1 MAKTAKR
8 STTSTSATQ
17 LSNEKIQQLMV
28 LADITYKGKGDV
40 PREKL
45 SAIARKKSRS
55 QKAEYT
61 ALRRRIKALRYV
73 AKFAVSDELS
83 EKDVK
88 AVDSLLTGKE
98 ELSEE
103 FEDFTI

>member
-8 STTSTSATQ
+8 STTSTTSTQ
-17 LSNEKIQQLMV
+17 LSNETLKGLMD
-28 LADITYKGKGDV
+28 LADITYKGKGEV

-45 SAIARKKSRS
+45 SAIARKKARA
-55 QKAEYT
+55 QKVEYVT
-61 ALRRRIKALRYV
+61 LRRRIKALRYV
-73 AKFAVSDELS
+73 SKFAAAEEMT

-98 ELSEE
+98 QLSEE
-103 FEDFTI
+103 FEDFAI